1 MTRLRIENL
10 SVHYGTK
17 TVLDNIAFKADAG
30 SCWIIRGISGSGKTT
45 LGLAIAGRIKY
56 MGDIHIQYDENS
68 PLPAQTLY
76 VENWYRFTN
85 LEGDRNFYY
94 QQRYNRQQ
102 RRETLTIEREL
113 EVFGAIHALQRETLD
128 KLIAAF
134 NYSKVLDEQLFE
146 VSSGEHKKL
155 QLIKAL
161 WLRPQ
166 LLIIDQPYTGL
177 DTASRKTLN
186 HLFYTYTQA
195 GGTLLLL
202 GNDPELP
209 EGDLHFATMNH
220 GKLALGDH
228 LPTSIKKALK
238 PLPVFLKT
246 SPEYTS
252 TNLISMKD
260 VNIHYDE
267 KYVLRDI
274 NWEVNAG
281 ERWLLQGPNGS
292 GKSTLLSLITADHP
306 QAYAHDIKLFGVRRG
321 SGESIWDIKKR
332 IGMISPELHW
342 YFDTTASVAD
352 SIASGFFDANGLY
365 QPLRYSQKVQLEELL
380 HFLDLYDVKNELLAT
395 QPLGKQRLALLGRTI
410 IKNPQLLVLDE
421 PCQGLDN
428 EQTQYFNDLIDEISK
443 NGITIIYV
451 GHFES
456 LLPSCLTH
464 RLVLQEGRIVERTTT
479 THDAKLP

>member
-1 MTRLRIENL
+1 
-10 SVHYGTK
+10 
-17 TVLDNIAFKADAG
+17 
-30 SCWIIRGISGSGKTT
+30 ISGSGKTT

-113 EVFGAIHALQRETLD
+113 EVFGATHALQRETLD

-202 GNDPELP
+202 G
-209 EGDLHFATMNH
+209 
-220 GKLALGDH
+220 
-228 LPTSIKKALK
+228 
-238 PLPVFLKT
+238 
-246 SPEYTS
+246 
-252 TNLISMKD
+252 
-260 VNIHYDE
+260 
-267 KYVLRDI
+267 
-274 NWEVNAG
+274 
-281 ERWLLQGPNGS
+281 
-292 GKSTLLSLITADHP
+292 
-306 QAYAHDIKLFGVRRG
+306 
-321 SGESIWDIKKR
+321 
-332 IGMISPELHW
+332 
-342 YFDTTASVAD
+342 
-352 SIASGFFDANGLY
+352 
-365 QPLRYSQKVQLEELL
+365 
-380 HFLDLYDVKNELLAT
+380 
-395 QPLGKQRLALLGRTI
+395 
-410 IKNPQLLVLDE
+410 
-421 PCQGLDN
+421 
-428 EQTQYFNDLIDEISK
+428 
-443 NGITIIYV
+443 
-451 GHFES
+451 
-456 LLPSCLTH
+456 
-464 RLVLQEGRIVERTTT
+464 
-479 THDAKLP
+479 